1 MTYSTAHSHFWM
13 KVLLLPETPIQ
24 QVEAVEVVTT
34 EATEEDK
41 SCSPLPQSPP
51 AEKSVGP
58 SVPESRE
65 VKSRSVNTKFLWNAI
80 YLLIS
85 QTMSFFFYI

>member
-1 MTYSTAHSHFWM
+1 MDQGGGGEGIHIEYRRPAVQPTYLLWI
-13 KVLLLPETPIQ
+13 KVFLLPETPIQ

-34 EATEEDK
+34 EVTEEDK
-41 SCSPLPQSPP
+41 SSSPLPQSPP

-65 VKSRSVNTKFLWNAI
+65 VKSRSVNTKFL
-80 YLLIS
+80 
-85 QTMSFFFYI
+85 